1 MQLIQLIIIEIKVS
15 FKSKKSNLS
24 DYWLERAQQ
33 AIQSETLEDAAKV
46 AEIERIVAMM
56 IADIYKN
63 LLAYYGKL
71 ATAEGIDWR
80 EAKQIADKFDVEAF
94 QMRAKVYVENKDF
107 SDKANKELKR
117 YNTAMYAN
125 RENLLKHELGLIVTK
140 AYAEQ
145 ENVINKH
152 LHDSVTRTLEHQSGI
167 LGADVHVKPTDVEA
181 IVYSNFGKLNWSER
195 LWNNQDELRKDV
207 ERMASHV
214 MLRGRHPYEFVPEI
228 RKKQKQTVANTKSL
242 LITEAARV
250 QTEAQ
255 KLHYLETMGDD
266 AEYEFVAKRDEKTS
280 KICRHYDKKVFK
292 VKDMV
297 PGVNAPPMHPHCRST
312 TVPYVGNWRD
322 KFFKDRQGKYR
333 LKDGDTREVDT
344 DNVNYKEQEPVGL
357 NKRDKNDDYRVDM
370 KCIQSNAYR
379 RKFDKI
385 SDNKVLNRNIYQAA
399 KEMLRHR
406 DGDDREDLYGFDE
419 KTGKQL
425 FKSVENKNNKSKVY
439 YTKNIEKIVESKP
452 YQIISVHNHPRS
464 TLPSAGDLTAQH
476 LRKYAKGII
485 VGHNGRLIVY
495 SVNKDVDFEFFKYS
509 IESMKMRTK
518 MERNTLED
526 MLKNLKK
533 HGLIDYQEL

>member
-1 MQLIQLIIIEIKVS
+1 M
-15 FKSKKSNLS
+15 SNLN
-24 DYWLERAQQ
+24 DYWLERAKMF
-33 AIQSETLEDAAKV
+33 IQSETLEDAAKV

-56 IADIYKN
+56 TAEIYKN

-80 EAKQIADKFDVEAF
+80 EAKKIADAFDVEAF
-94 QMRAKVYVENKDF
+94 QMQAKAYVDQQDF
-107 SDKANKELKR
+107 SEKANKALKR
-117 YNTAMYAN
+117 YNTTMYVN
-125 RENLLKHELGLIVTK
+125 REQLLKQELGLIVTK

-145 ENVINKH
+145 EKVVNHH
-152 LHDSVTRTLEHQSGI
+152 LQDSVTRTLRHQSGI
-167 LGADVHVKPTDVEA
+167 LGADVHVKQSDVEA

-228 RKKQKQTVANTKSL
+228 RKKQQQTVANTKRL

-255 KLHYLETMGDD
+255 KMHYLETMGDD

-333 LKDGDTREVDT
+333 LKDEDAPSIIKESGAKWTDENDPYGIQRQRHADDYYEEIRNRKKEIEIREVARNT
-344 DNVNYKEQEPVGL
+344 GFRESTIKRVYEHIFINKYHLREGYKQFDP
-357 NKRDKNDDYRVDM
+357 DFDM
-370 KCIQSNAYR
+370 ANSWMR
-379 RKFDKI
+379 
-385 SDNKVLNRNIYQAA
+385 L
-399 KEMLRHR
+399 R
-406 DGDDREDLYGFDE
+406 DGKHIKKADLIMLHHEAFEHYLMNKYNYGYREAHAIAE
-419 KTGKQL
+419 KKYNYDKEIKKL
-425 FKSVENKNNKSKVY
+425 
-439 YTKNIEKIVESKP
+439 EK
-452 YQIISVHNHPRS
+452 
-464 TLPSAGDLTAQH
+464 
-476 LRKYAKGII
+476 
-485 VGHNGRLIVY
+485 
-495 SVNKDVDFEFFKYS
+495 
-509 IESMKMRTK
+509 
-518 MERNTLED
+518 
-526 MLKNLKK
+526 
-533 HGLIDYQEL
+533 

>member
-1 MQLIQLIIIEIKVS
+1 M
-15 FKSKKSNLS
+15 SNLS

-63 LLAYYGKL
+63 LLAYYAKL

-94 QMRAKVYVENKDF
+94 QMQAKAYVENKDF

-117 YNTAMYAN
+117 YNTAMYVN
-125 RENLLKHELGLIVTK
+125 REQLLKHELGLIVTK
-140 AYAEQ
+140 GYAEQ
-145 ENVINKH
+145 ENVVNHH
-152 LHDSVTRTLEHQSGI
+152 LQDSVTRTLKHQAGI
-167 LGADVHVKPTDVEA
+167 LGADVHVKQSDVEA

-195 LWNNQDELRKDV
+195 LWNNQDGLRKDV

-228 RKKQKQTVANTKSL
+228 RKKQQQTVANTKRL

-312 TVPYVGNWRD
+312 TVPHVGNWRD

-485 VGHNGRLIVY
+485 VGHNGGLIVY

>member
-1 MQLIQLIIIEIKVS
+1 M
-15 FKSKKSNLS
+15 SNLS

-56 IADIYKN
+56 IADIYKT

-94 QMRAKVYVENKDF
+94 QMQAKAYVENKDF
-107 SDKANKELKR
+107 SDEANKELKR
-117 YNTAMYAN
+117 YNTAMYVN
-125 RENLLKHELGLIVTK
+125 REQLLKHELGLIVTK
-140 AYAEQ
+140 GYAEQ
-145 ENVINKH
+145 ENVVNHH
-152 LHDSVTRTLEHQSGI
+152 LQETVTRTLRHQAGI
-167 LGADVHVKPTDVEA
+167 LGADVHVKQSDVEA

-228 RKKQKQTVANTKSL
+228 RKKQKQTVANTKRL

-312 TVPYVGNWRD
+312 TVPHVGNWRD

-344 DNVNYKEQEPVGL
+344 NSVEEANKPKKHMITESDIDNVEFVSIPGHTEEESHYIQEQH
-357 NKRDKNDDYRVDM
+357 KRLLRKAMTEND
-370 KCIQSNAYR
+370 SNEFA
-379 RKFDKI
+379 FI
-385 SDNKVLNRNIYQAA
+385 SKGKD
-399 KEMLRHR
+399 
-406 DGDDREDLYGFDE
+406 DDRPLPVKGTQNLVTFGPGSDE
-419 KTGKQL
+419 LELL
-425 FKSVENKNNKSKVY
+425 FNEPKRSL
-439 YTKNIEKIVESKP
+439 ILM
-452 YQIISVHNHPRS
+452 HNHPGGS
-464 TLPSAGDLTAQH
+464 SFSLNDLFTFV
-476 LRKYAKGII
+476 KFGSIKTMTI
-485 VGHNGRLIVY
+485 VTNLGQVKHITKTKNYNSERIAEVC
-495 SVNKDVDFEFFKYS
+495 SESFKDADEKLFDNLY
-509 IESMKMRTK
+509 IE
-518 MERNTLED
+518 NV
-526 MLKNLKK
+526 LKK
-533 HGLIDYQEL
+533 LYDEDIIEFKVR

>member
-1 MQLIQLIIIEIKVS
+1 M
-15 FKSKKSNLS
+15 SNLS

-46 AEIERIVAMM
+46 AEIERIIAMM

-94 QMRAKVYVENKDF
+94 QMQAKAYVENKDF

-117 YNTAMYAN
+117 YNTAMYVN
-125 RENLLKHELGLIVTK
+125 REQLLKHELGLIVTK
-140 AYAEQ
+140 GYAEQ

-152 LHDSVTRTLEHQSGI
+152 LHDSVTRTLKHQAGM
-167 LGADVHVKPTDVEA
+167 LGADVHVKQSDVEA

-228 RKKQKQTVANTKSL
+228 RKKQKQTVANTKRL

-322 KFFKDRQGKYR
+322 KFFKDRQGKYSVEY
-333 LKDGDTREVDT
+333 D
-344 DNVNYKEQEPVGL
+344 
-357 NKRDKNDDYRVDM
+357 
-370 KCIQSNAYR
+370 
-379 RKFDKI
+379 
-385 SDNKVLNRNIYQAA
+385 KVLQKSAE
-399 KEMLRHR
+399 KEMTDAIDSGKIKVELNVEKQNRHQLGHQLYEDYKKKNIQKGLPIPSYTILDNEELNSMIR
-406 DGDDREDLYGFDE
+406 QKSGKGYLVANNAGKWLNREIIDFGKIIGKAYIDGEFIETKWGTVHYS
-419 KTGKQL
+419 KTGTHIVPRK
-425 FKSVENKNNKSKVY
+425 
-439 YTKNIEKIVESKP
+439 EK
-452 YQIISVHNHPRS
+452 
-464 TLPSAGDLTAQH
+464 D
-476 LRKYAKGII
+476 
-485 VGHNGRLIVY
+485 
-495 SVNKDVDFEFFKYS
+495 
-509 IESMKMRTK
+509 
-518 MERNTLED
+518 
-526 MLKNLKK
+526 KK
-533 HGLIDYQEL
+533 

>member
-1 MQLIQLIIIEIKVS
+1 M
-15 FKSKKSNLS
+15 SNLS

-56 IADIYKN
+56 IADIYKT

-94 QMRAKVYVENKDF
+94 QMQAKAYVENKDF
-107 SDKANKELKR
+107 SDEANKELKR
-117 YNTAMYAN
+117 YNTAMYVN
-125 RENLLKHELGLIVTK
+125 REQLLKHELGLIVTK
-140 AYAEQ
+140 GYAEQ
-145 ENVINKH
+145 ENVVNHH
-152 LHDSVTRTLEHQSGI
+152 LQETVTRTLRHQAGI

-228 RKKQKQTVANTKSL
+228 RKKQKQTVANTKRL

-255 KLHYLETMGDD
+255 KMHYLESMGDD

-312 TVPYVGNWRD
+312 TVPHVGNWRD
-322 KFFKDRQGKYR
+322 KFFKDRQGKYSVEY
-333 LKDGDTREVDT
+333 D
-344 DNVNYKEQEPVGL
+344 
-357 NKRDKNDDYRVDM
+357 
-370 KCIQSNAYR
+370 
-379 RKFDKI
+379 
-385 SDNKVLNRNIYQAA
+385 KVLQKSAE
-399 KEMLRHR
+399 KEMTDAIDSGKIKVELNVEKQNRHQL
-406 DGDDREDLYGFDE
+406 GHQLYEDYKKKNLQKGLPIPSYTILDNSE
-419 KTGKQL
+419 LNSLVLQKTGKGYL
-425 FKSVENKNNKSKVY
+425 TTDKIGNWNKKETINFGKIIGKVY
-439 YTKNIEKIVESKP
+439 TDGQFISTKWGKVHYSKTGTHVIP
-452 YQIISVHNHPRS
+452 
-464 TLPSAGDLTAQH
+464 
-476 LRKYAKGII
+476 
-485 VGHNGRLIVY
+485 
-495 SVNKDVDFEFFKYS
+495 
-509 IESMKMRTK
+509 K
-518 MERNTLED
+518 MEED
-526 MLKNLKK
+526 K
-533 HGLIDYQEL
+533 

>member
-1 MQLIQLIIIEIKVS
+1 M
-15 FKSKKSNLS
+15 F
-24 DYWLERAQQ
+24 
-33 AIQSETLEDAAKV
+33 IQSETLEDAAKV

-56 IADIYKN
+56 IADIYKT

-94 QMRAKVYVENKDF
+94 QMRAKAYVENKDF

-117 YNTAMYAN
+117 YNTAMYVN
-125 RENLLKHELGLIVTK
+125 REQLLKHELGLIVTK
-140 AYAEQ
+140 GYAEQ
-145 ENVINKH
+145 ENVVNHH
-152 LHDSVTRTLEHQSGI
+152 LQDSVTRTLKHQAGM
-167 LGADVHVKPTDVEA
+167 LGADVHVKQSDVEA

-228 RKKQKQTVANTKSL
+228 RKKQQQTVANTKRL

-255 KLHYLETMGDD
+255 KMHYLETLGDD

-312 TVPYVGNWRD
+312 TVPHVGNWRD

-333 LKDGDTREVDT
+333 LRGDEETKQLLV
-344 DNVNYKEQEPVGL
+344 K
-357 NKRDKNDDYRVDM
+357 
-370 KCIQSNAYR
+370 
-379 RKFDKI
+379 
-385 SDNKVLNRNIYQAA
+385 
-399 KEMLRHR
+399 KEMTDAIDSGKIKVELNVEKQNRHQL
-406 DGDDREDLYGFDE
+406 GHQLYEDYKKKNLQKGLPIPSYTILDNSE
-419 KTGKQL
+419 LNSLVLQKTGKGYL
-425 FKSVENKNNKSKVY
+425 TTDKIGNWNKKETINFGKIIGKVY
-439 YTKNIEKIVESKP
+439 TEGQFISTKWGKVHYSKTGTHVIP
-452 YQIISVHNHPRS
+452 
-464 TLPSAGDLTAQH
+464 
-476 LRKYAKGII
+476 
-485 VGHNGRLIVY
+485 
-495 SVNKDVDFEFFKYS
+495 
-509 IESMKMRTK
+509 K
-518 MERNTLED
+518 MEED
-526 MLKNLKK
+526 K
-533 HGLIDYQEL
+533 

>member
-1 MQLIQLIIIEIKVS
+1 M
-15 FKSKKSNLS
+15 SNLS

-56 IADIYKN
+56 IADIYKT

-80 EAKQIADKFDVEAF
+80 EAKQIADKFDVEMF
-94 QMRAKVYVENKDF
+94 QVQAKVYVENKDF
-107 SDKANKELKR
+107 SDEANKELKR

-125 RENLLKHELGLIVTK
+125 REKLLKHELGLIVTK
-140 AYAEQ
+140 GYAEQ
-145 ENVINKH
+145 ENVVNHH
-152 LHDSVTRTLEHQSGI
+152 LQDSVTRTLKHQAGI
-167 LGADVHVKPTDVEA
+167 LGADVHVKQSDVEA

-214 MLRGRHPYEFVPEI
+214 MLRGHHPYEFVPEI
-228 RKKQKQTVANTKSL
+228 RKKQQQTVANTKRL

-255 KLHYLETMGDD
+255 KLHYLETIGKD

-333 LKDGDTREVDT
+333 LRGDEETKQLLV
-344 DNVNYKEQEPVGL
+344 K
-357 NKRDKNDDYRVDM
+357 
-370 KCIQSNAYR
+370 
-379 RKFDKI
+379 
-385 SDNKVLNRNIYQAA
+385 
-399 KEMLRHR
+399 KEMTDAIDSGKIKVELNVEKQNRHQL
-406 DGDDREDLYGFDE
+406 GHQLYEDYKKKNLQKGLPIPSYTILDNSE
-419 KTGKQL
+419 LNSLVLQKTGKGYL
-425 FKSVENKNNKSKVY
+425 TTDKIGNWNKKETINFGKIIGKVY
-439 YTKNIEKIVESKP
+439 TDGQFISTKWGKVHYSKTG
-452 YQIISVHNHPRS
+452 
-464 TLPSAGDLTAQH
+464 TLVIP
-476 LRKYAKGII
+476 
-485 VGHNGRLIVY
+485 
-495 SVNKDVDFEFFKYS
+495 
-509 IESMKMRTK
+509 K
-518 MERNTLED
+518 MEED
-526 MLKNLKK
+526 K
-533 HGLIDYQEL
+533 

>member
-1 MQLIQLIIIEIKVS
+1 M
-15 FKSKKSNLS
+15 SNLS

-63 LLAYYGKL
+63 LLAYYAKL

-80 EAKQIADKFDVEAF
+80 EAKKIVDAFDVEMF
-94 QMRAKVYVENKDF
+94 QMQAKAYVENKDF
-107 SDKANKELKR
+107 SEKANKALKR
-117 YNTAMYAN
+117 YNTTMYVN
-125 RENLLKHELGLIVTK
+125 REQLLKHELGLIVTK

-228 RKKQKQTVANTKSL
+228 RKKQQQTVANTKRL

-322 KFFKDRQGKYR
+322 DFFKKRKGKYK
-333 LKDGDTREVDT
+333 LDEEETTQLLAK
-344 DNVNYKEQEPVGL
+344 
-357 NKRDKNDDYRVDM
+357 
-370 KCIQSNAYR
+370 
-379 RKFDKI
+379 
-385 SDNKVLNRNIYQAA
+385 
-399 KEMLRHR
+399 KEMTDAIDSGKIKVELNVEKQNRHQL
-406 DGDDREDLYGFDE
+406 GHQLYEDY
-419 KTGKQL
+419 KK
-425 FKSVENKNNKSKVY
+425 
-439 YTKNIEKIVESKP
+439 
-452 YQIISVHNHPRS
+452 
-464 TLPSAGDLTAQH
+464 
-476 LRKYAKGII
+476 
-485 VGHNGRLIVY
+485 
-495 SVNKDVDFEFFKYS
+495 
-509 IESMKMRTK
+509 
-518 MERNTLED
+518 
-526 MLKNLKK
+526 KNLQKGK
-533 HGLIDYQEL
+533 AIPSYTLLDNSELNSLIHQKAGKGSLIADDFGNWKNKEIIDFGKIIG

>member
-1 MQLIQLIIIEIKVS
+1 M
-15 FKSKKSNLS
+15 SNLS

-107 SDKANKELKR
+107 SEKANKALKR
-117 YNTAMYAN
+117 YNTTMYVN

-312 TVPYVGNWRD
+312 TVPHVGNWRD

-333 LKDGDTREVDT
+333 LRGDEETKQLLAKKEMT
-344 DNVNYKEQEPVGL
+344 DAIDSG
-357 NKRDKNDDYRVDM
+357 
-370 KCIQSNAYR
+370 
-379 RKFDKI
+379 KI
-385 SDNKVLNRNIYQAA
+385 SLW
-399 KEMLRHR
+399 
-406 DGDDREDLYGFDE
+406 
-419 KTGKQL
+419 
-425 FKSVENKNNKSKVY
+425 
-439 YTKNIEKIVESKP
+439 
-452 YQIISVHNHPRS
+452 
-464 TLPSAGDLTAQH
+464 
-476 LRKYAKGII
+476 
-485 VGHNGRLIVY
+485 
-495 SVNKDVDFEFFKYS
+495 
-509 IESMKMRTK
+509 
-518 MERNTLED
+518 
-526 MLKNLKK
+526 KK
-533 HGLIDYQEL
+533 F